1 MMFKGL
7 SVGWLKG
14 VNQHRQVEW
23 GRRGRLSYLTIALL
37 FSVALTLSASQA
49 QISTTRWTNPA
60 GGDWHNPSNW
70 DNGVPDANK
79 QAVIDLPGTYTVRI
93 NSSATAAGLVLG
105 NDDPSDTGT
114 KTLTVSSTL
123 TLNGD
128 GVIKPRSVMVL
139 TGTLTGS
146 GKMQVEGLM
155 EWRQYG
161 KMEGQGET
169 VVVSGGQMKVGSS
182 GWAVYLR
189 RKLTN
194 EGSMV
199 FEAGT
204 LYLGQNG
211 LLQNK
216 GTFEVKDNTYIS
228 LTDNQPGLFVN
239 EGTLRKGEGDG
250 TAYVYAKVEN
260 KGTIEV
266 LAGKISFGSSGH
278 LVMMDGSQ
286 IKTNESGYL
295 EIGGVI
301 EAAEGA
307 TGKLAQGSRMVL
319 IGLLTGSGKMQVE
332 GLMEW
337 RQSGKMEGQGETVVV
352 SGGQMKVGSSGWAVY
367 LRRKLTNE
375 GSMVFEA
382 GTLYLGQ
389 NGLLQ
394 NKGTFEV
401 KDGTYI
407 SLTDNLT
414 RQTIVNKGTFLKA
427 SGSGTANINVNFRNE
442 GKVQIEAG
450 TLRVNGDYYQPES
463 GILEIGISGTQAGQ
477 FGNMVVGG
485 AWLDGAFIATIAEDF
500 TPPVNASWA
509 VFTFSNKS
517 GDFRSYD
524 LPVGFVV
531 DWLANQLSLK
541 VVTDFAIASVQPA
554 NIPNTDTVQ
563 IAVKGIGFL
572 PGTLVALKQGEMI
585 LEASN
590 VVLESSKL
598 LRAEFTMT
606 GKPTGVYDV
615 IVRRPDNRET
625 KMSGAVWVYDVS
637 WSDLT
642 LTQGEISPTQ
652 DLVHGDDFIVR
663 VTLKNLGKD
672 ALQPIEVR
680 FVYGN
685 QEVIK
690 TVNGLRE
697 NGETM
702 VHAQFVAKAGI
713 TSVRIIVDPNNR
725 IAERDERNNE
735 TAVSMPTIGVPELEI
750 IALELA
756 PARPAEG
763 DVVRVTAKV
772 RNNGA
777 PLKSGFTVA
786 FYVDDTLI
794 YNEPSPQP
802 NLGRGEEM
810 EVSQHFRYTRTQQV
824 AKAIVDP
831 NNAIL
836 ETDETNNSLEIPIIP
851 LGAAPDLLV
860 TKITINPQQPQAGSW
875 VTFSAEVKN
884 QGDICSDI
892 PVRFI
897 VDGTPITTVTI
908 PMLKAGATVTVTTVN
923 SGWRAQIGSHTVTV
937 VIDPEG
943 KLAESNK
950 DNNTST
956 IDFQI
961 PSAEISLVTVE
972 DLPLSPNLIVGPYPL
987 TGQIPVRVQVR
998 NNGGVGTGQ
1007 FLVGL
1012 FADDR
1017 YLAGQSVSLAAYE
1030 TKTVDIYVPLSSL
1043 VGKQNLK
1050 VKADVNNNIPET
1062 NENDN
1067 EKSINIPQFRLPDL
1081 EVTDITW
1088 SPQEFTVGQSVTF
1101 NITVK
1106 NSGQG
1111 GYGLIAWGGRQ
1122 TRIPVRVSIGDRV
1135 IGEASIGV
1143 IQPGASETTR
1153 LTWTATP
1160 IDNPT
1165 VTVVADSQN
1174 WLPDP
1179 NRDNN
1184 TMSKTVPLR
1193 LESPDFVVSDI
1204 KVNPRSG
1211 LNVGDTVSVVA
1222 TVSSSGQ
1229 FQGLTDVR
1237 VNAFVN
1243 GSSIGSQTL
1252 SLRSGETKEV
1262 EFLWQAM
1269 PGVAH
1274 TFKVTLDKHPWE
1286 TETGNNTMEATVP
1299 MEVAPVDLVVT
1310 DISDSLPSQLTES
1323 DSVTTRVTVRNQGSG
1338 AIRKPFQVALYVNNR
1353 WVNAVRLN
1361 GLEAGESKTVALT
1374 WTAFTAETITITAVA
1389 DPDNQVPGEV
1399 DETNNGLS
1407 RQFNVRVVPS
1417 QQVRLSLSP
1426 ITQKV
1431 AAGGQVNYQVQL
1443 NNSTNEPRRFRLQVV
1458 GLNGLQATISPDASL
1473 LNAWGWS
1480 QHSLQIQ
1487 VPANAQS
1494 QTFNFKVQALA
1505 EDNSVAAEKEGVLEV
1520 TRNPQIFALLPES
1533 GATTGSTTVVFTWKT
1548 DVPASTEVFLR
1559 AVDEAEFRRFTGPEG
1574 TEHQVT
1580 VSNLQRGKQYRFYVR
1595 SANAQ
1600 GSSQSEERVFTV
1612 TEAVVFTQRE
1622 YRFTFDKDFD
1632 QRANLVIENR
1642 NSQPRQVQVEL
1653 INPYED
1659 VPANFIGAGIDQ
1671 PLTLNPGQQAT
1682 VTIAFHFQM
1691 ATKNRYTFTA
1701 KVTSRAG
1708 EDVSVDTVPIYV
1720 TVDDQVDIEIQDLGT
1735 DPLTLQKTIRIV
1747 NKRNK
1752 PVAGLN
1758 LVLSDELK
1766 GLVALD
1772 QQLENFRLG
1781 PYESVTVRMQPI
1793 FAIPISRYPE
1803 IQSRLKPGRAVR
1815 LDIPEA
1821 RQQLRQQ
1828 RVGSISITNNA
1839 GYVYAKVGNVDFTPP
1854 SGKDLFAVTIKN
1866 AVLELPNKIASCT
1879 NQGNLNAKVTVPPN
1893 KPSDPFLMVRLSPG
1907 KGWSFDQIAPQTAY
1921 FYVNGHLVGKIEN
1934 EVPKGLYTFGV
1945 PAEFIKRGDFPTENT
1960 ITMQWYL
1967 PNGGH
1972 FLQVADVTLVI
1983 FAQEVIQY
1991 VVAENE
1997 DEALRIAQNQPFF
2010 ERHDD
2015 EKLQKILK
2023 ILKKSE
2029 YDAKGRDWT
2038 NPDILVQ
2045 LFGPLAGAI
2054 NNIKANYYSEYGDY
2068 ACGGYQERV
2077 LEWLTTMANR
2087 YPELFD
2093 GIAFAPVEG
2102 FGVGHHAVAIWAP
2115 AAGQGMWDGYIIDP
2129 WYGQEMGYVPAWL
2142 WYFTMGYNA
2151 DRDRLYEDQ
2160 WDWEKG
2166 RPKNP
2171 KFFTTQNAVI
2181 PNLQDDPPPP
2191 HASRPRK
2198 QEILTN
2204 RSRQGNASTNPY
2216 LAPPP
2221 IYHFQIL
2228 VGPEAGM
2235 MVTDEQGRRVGVEQG
2250 NGTINPVNDLGVFA
2264 NLAPIPTPN
2273 GTYYYLGMLGSTLRK
2288 YTVRLVSL
2296 GAQKTNITLGWLDD
2310 KGNPHI
2316 VEYKDVEVASF
2327 GRQGSGQAT
2336 LEVDP
2341 AGGTPI
2347 LRDANGNAVYP
2358 DTSGQTMMANVQVG
2372 VTETQSGILPSG
2384 ISMVALP
2391 LISPNNDIGAL
2402 LEGGKVARWNPDKA
2416 GDNKY
2421 EFYPY
2426 PYASVAQRGAGYWV
2440 KLDRT
2445 TPVTVTVPRQE
2456 ATPFA
2461 IQLRPGWNMVGNP
2474 YTEPIAWDLNAIKVR
2489 RNGQEVSLLQ
2499 AWQQGWVE
2507 GYAWVWMKDL
2517 SNPFTGRYALLF
2529 DPTIL
2534 PDVQGVLEPWTG
2546 CWIYAHQPCELV
2558 FPMPN
2563 APTIAYRMQKVNA
2576 ITRRQWAQEG
2586 GWVVQVRAHSGEG
2599 TSQVTIGVKPGR
2611 AYRISAPPD
2620 PPTGSPISL
2629 TLLRNGQPVAFDIR
2643 EQVTQRQVWDLM
2655 VTWAGSGRG
2664 SGQEAITLT
2673 FDGLGY
2679 VPKDVSL
2686 FLVDEVTGKP
2696 VYLRTQHG
2704 YRFTPQPGETS
2715 RQFKLVAMLGNDRPL
2730 RVVGLKATPVRGQG
2744 VMIEFTLTKAAQV
2757 QAEVLTLTGRRVTVL
2772 ESGTTR
2778 TAGTHRIMWRGVSSE
2793 EVAVSK
2799 GVYLV
2804 RMTATDD
2811 EGRQVQAVTTV
2822 RLK

>member
-1 MMFKGL
+1 MFKGL
-7 SVGWLKG
+7 SVGRLKG

-93 NSSATAAGLVLG
+93 NSPATAAGLVLG

-123 TLNGD
+123 TLNGN

-182 GWAVYLR
+182 GGYYVTLR

-194 EGSMV
+194 EGSV
-199 FEAGT
+199 
-204 LYLGQNG
+204 
-211 LLQNK
+211 
-216 GTFEVKDNTYIS
+216 
-228 LTDNQPGLFVN
+228 
-239 EGTLRKGEGDG
+239 
-250 TAYVYAKVEN
+250 
-260 KGTIEV
+260 V
-266 LAGKISFGSSGH
+266 L
-278 LVMMDGSQ
+278 
-286 IKTNESGYL
+286 
-295 EIGGVI
+295 
-301 EAAEGA
+301 
-307 TGKLAQGSRMVL
+307 
-319 IGLLTGSGKMQVE
+319 
-332 GLMEW
+332 
-337 RQSGKMEGQGETVVV
+337 
-352 SGGQMKVGSSGWAVY
+352 
-367 LRRKLTNE
+367 
-375 GSMVFEA
+375 EA

-401 KDGTYI
+401 KDGTVI

-427 SGSGTANINVNFRNE
+427 SGSGTANINVNLRNE

-572 PGTLVALKQGEMI
+572 PGTLVALKQGEVI

-956 IDFQI
+956 FDFQI

-1012 FADDR
+1012 FADDK

-1030 TKTVDIYVPLSSL
+1030 TKTVEIYVPLSSL

-1111 GYGLIAWGGRQ
+1111 GYGLIAWGGQQ
-1122 TRIPVRVSIGDRV
+1122 TRIPVRVSIGNTV

-1353 WVNAVRLN
+1353 WVNTVRLN

-1642 NSQPRQVQVEL
+1642 NSQPRQVQLEL

-1659 VPANFIGAGIDQ
+1659 IPANFIGAGIDK

-1682 VTIAFHFQM
+1682 VPIAFHFQV

-1772 QQLENFRLG
+1772 RELQNFRLG

-1803 IQSRLKPGRAVR
+1803 IRSRLQPGRAVR
-1815 LDIPEA
+1815 LDVPEA

-1828 RVGSISITNNA
+1828 RVGSISVTSSS
-1839 GYVYAKVGNVDFTPP
+1839 GYVLAKVGNVDFTPP

-2235 MVTDEQGRRVGVEQG
+2235 IVTDEQGRRVGVEQG

-2296 GAQKTNITLGWLDD
+2296 GAQKTNITLVWLDD

-2316 VEYKDVEVASF
+2316 VEYKDIEVASF

-2461 IQLRPGWNMVGNP
+2461 IQLRPSWNMIGNP

-2507 GYAWVWMKDL
+2507 G
-2517 SNPFTGRYALLF
+2517 
-2529 DPTIL
+2529 
-2534 PDVQGVLEPWTG
+2534 
-2546 CWIYAHQPCELV
+2546 
-2558 FPMPN
+2558 
-2563 APTIAYRMQKVNA
+2563 
-2576 ITRRQWAQEG
+2576 
-2586 GWVVQVRAHSGEG
+2586 
-2599 TSQVTIGVKPGR
+2599 
-2611 AYRISAPPD
+2611 
-2620 PPTGSPISL
+2620 
-2629 TLLRNGQPVAFDIR
+2629 
-2643 EQVTQRQVWDLM
+2643 
-2655 VTWAGSGRG
+2655 
-2664 SGQEAITLT
+2664 
-2673 FDGLGY
+2673 
-2679 VPKDVSL
+2679 
-2686 FLVDEVTGKP
+2686 
-2696 VYLRTQHG
+2696 
-2704 YRFTPQPGETS
+2704 
-2715 RQFKLVAMLGNDRPL
+2715 
-2730 RVVGLKATPVRGQG
+2730 
-2744 VMIEFTLTKAAQV
+2744 
-2757 QAEVLTLTGRRVTVL
+2757 
-2772 ESGTTR
+2772 
-2778 TAGTHRIMWRGVSSE
+2778 
-2793 EVAVSK
+2793 
-2799 GVYLV
+2799 
-2804 RMTATDD
+2804 
-2811 EGRQVQAVTTV
+2811 
-2822 RLK
+2822 

>member
-1 MMFKGL
+1 
-7 SVGWLKG
+7 
-14 VNQHRQVEW
+14 
-23 GRRGRLSYLTIALL
+23 
-37 FSVALTLSASQA
+37 
-49 QISTTRWTNPA
+49 
-60 GGDWHNPSNW
+60 
-70 DNGVPDANK
+70 
-79 QAVIDLPGTYTVRI
+79 
-93 NSSATAAGLVLG
+93 LVLG

-182 GWAVYLR
+182 GYYVTLR

-199 FEAGT
+199 LEAGA
-204 LYLGQNG
+204 LVLGQNG

-216 GTFEVKDNTYIS
+216 GTFEVKDGTYIS

-266 LAGKISFGSSGH
+266 LAGKISVGNGSSGH

-286 IKTNESGYL
+286 IKTNENGYL
-295 EIGGVI
+295 EIGYYGVI

-307 TGKLAQGSRMVL
+307 TGKVAQGSRMVL
-319 IGLLTGSGKMQVE
+319 IGTLTGSGKMQVE

-337 RQSGKMEGQGETVVV
+337 RQYGKMEGQGETVVV
-352 SGGQMKVGSSGWAVY
+352 SGGQMKVGSSGYYVT

-375 GSMVFEA
+375 GSMVLEA
-382 GTLYLGQ
+382 GALVLGQ

-427 SGSGTANINVNFRNE
+427 SGSGTANINVNLRNE

-625 KMSGAVWVYDVS
+625 KMNGAVWVYDVS

-908 PMLKAGATVTVTTVN
+908 PMLKAGTTMTVTTVN

-1012 FADDR
+1012 FADDK

-1122 TRIPVRVSIGDRV
+1122 TRIPVIVSIGDRV
-1135 IGEASIGV
+1135 IGEAGIGV

-1184 TMSKTVPLR
+1184 RMSKTIPLR
-1193 LESPDFVVSDI
+1193 LESPDFAVTDI

-1222 TVSSSGQ
+1222 TVSSNGQ

-1252 SLRSGETKEV
+1252 SIRSGETKEV
-1262 EFLWQAM
+1262 EFTWQAM

-1274 TFKVTLDKHPWE
+1274 TFRVTLDKHPWE

-1407 RQFNVRVVPS
+1407 RQFNVRVVPL

-1431 AAGGQVNYQVQL
+1431 AAGGQLNYQVQL
-1443 NNSTNEPRRFRLQVV
+1443 NNSTNEPRRLRLQVV

-1487 VPANAQS
+1487 VPANSQA

-1559 AVDEAEFRRFTGPEG
+1559 AVDEAEFRRFTGLEG

-1642 NSQPRQVQVEL
+1642 NSQPRQVQLEL

-1659 VPANFIGAGIDQ
+1659 VPANFIGAGIDK

-1682 VTIAFHFQM
+1682 VTIAFHFQV

-1708 EDVSVDTVPIYV
+1708 EDVSVDTVPVYV
-1720 TVDDQVDIEIQDLGT
+1720 TVDDKVDIEIQDLGT
-1735 DPLTLQKTIRIV
+1735 DPLTLQKTIRIL

-1752 PVAGLN
+1752 PIAGLN

-1828 RVGSISITNNA
+1828 RVGSISVTSSS
-1839 GYVYAKVGNVDFTPP
+1839 GYVLAKLGNVDFTPP
-1854 SGKDLFAVTIKN
+1854 SGKQLFAVNIAN
-1866 AVLELPNKIASCT
+1866 AKLEFNNPVASCS
-1879 NQGNLNAKVTVPPN
+1879 NQGWINTTFNAPPH
-1893 KPSDPFLMVRLSPG
+1893 KPSDPFLMVKLSPA

-1934 EVPKGLYTFGV
+1934 EVPNGLYTFGV

-2023 ILKKSE
+2023 ILKKTE
-2029 YDAKGRDWT
+2029 YDAKGLDWT

-2054 NNIKANYYSEYGDY
+2054 NNIKANYHSEYGDY

-2077 LEWLTTMANR
+2077 LEWLTTMAEN
-2087 YPELFD
+2087 YPQLFD

-2102 FGVGHHAVAIWAP
+2102 FGVGHHAVAIWSP
-2115 AAGQGMWDGYIIDP
+2115 AAGQGMWDGYVIDP

-2151 DRDRLYEDQ
+2151 DRDRLFEDQ

-2171 KFFTTQNAVI
+2171 KFFTIQNPVI
-2181 PNLQDDPPPP
+2181 PNLHDDPPPP

-2198 QEILTN
+2198 QEILIK
-2204 RSRQGNASTNPY
+2204 RSPQGNSSNPY

-2221 IYHFQIL
+2221 IHHFQIL

-2235 MVTDEQGRRVGVEQG
+2235 MVTDEHGRRVGVERQ
-2250 NGTINPVNDLGVFA
+2250 NGTIAPVNDFGVFA
-2264 NLAPIPTPN
+2264 NLAPVPTPN
-2273 GTYYYLGMLGSTLRK
+2273 GTYYYLGMLGSTPRK
-2288 YTVRLVSL
+2288 YNIRLISL
-2296 GAQKTNITLGWLDD
+2296 GAQKTNVTLAWRDD
-2310 KGNPHI
+2310 KGNPHLI
-2316 VEYKDVEVASF
+2316 EYKDVEVTSF
-2327 GRQGSGQAT
+2327 GRQGGGQAT

-2391 LISPNNDIGAL
+2391 LVSPNTDIGAL

-2461 IQLRPGWNMVGNP
+2461 IQLRSGWNMVGNP

-2507 GYAWVWMKDL
+2507 GYAWVWTKDL

-2529 DPTIL
+2529 DPTSL

-2576 ITRRQWAQEG
+2576 LTRRQWAQEG
-2586 GWVVQVRAHSGEG
+2586 GWVVQVRAHSVEG

-2643 EQVTQRQVWDLM
+2643 EQVTQQQVWDLV
-2655 VTWAGSGRG
+2655 VTWATSGRG
-2664 SGQEAITLT
+2664 SVQEAITLT

-2730 RVVGLKATPVRGQG
+2730 RVVGLKAIPVRGQG
-2744 VMIEFTLTKAAQV
+2744 VVIEFTLTKTAQV

-2778 TAGTHRIMWRGVSSE
+2778 MAGTHRIMWRGVSSE
-2793 EVAVSK
+2793 DVTVSK
-2799 GVYLV
+2799 GVYLI

-2811 EGRQVQAVTTV
+2811 EGRQVQATTIA
-2822 RLK
+2822 RLR

>member
-1 MMFKGL
+1 
-7 SVGWLKG
+7 
-14 VNQHRQVEW
+14 
-23 GRRGRLSYLTIALL
+23 
-37 FSVALTLSASQA
+37 
-49 QISTTRWTNPA
+49 
-60 GGDWHNPSNW
+60 
-70 DNGVPDANK
+70 
-79 QAVIDLPGTYTVRI
+79 
-93 NSSATAAGLVLG
+93 
-105 NDDPSDTGT
+105 
-114 KTLTVSSTL
+114 
-123 TLNGD
+123 
-128 GVIKPRSVMVL
+128 
-139 TGTLTGS
+139 
-146 GKMQVEGLM
+146 
-155 EWRQYG
+155 
-161 KMEGQGET
+161 
-169 VVVSGGQMKVGSS
+169 
-182 GWAVYLR
+182 
-189 RKLTN
+189 
-194 EGSMV
+194 
-199 FEAGT
+199 
-204 LYLGQNG
+204 
-211 LLQNK
+211 
-216 GTFEVKDNTYIS
+216 
-228 LTDNQPGLFVN
+228 
-239 EGTLRKGEGDG
+239 
-250 TAYVYAKVEN
+250 
-260 KGTIEV
+260 
-266 LAGKISFGSSGH
+266 
-278 LVMMDGSQ
+278 
-286 IKTNESGYL
+286 
-295 EIGGVI
+295 
-301 EAAEGA
+301 
-307 TGKLAQGSRMVL
+307 
-319 IGLLTGSGKMQVE
+319 
-332 GLMEW
+332 
-337 RQSGKMEGQGETVVV
+337 
-352 SGGQMKVGSSGWAVY
+352 
-367 LRRKLTNE
+367 
-375 GSMVFEA
+375 
-382 GTLYLGQ
+382 
-389 NGLLQ
+389 
-394 NKGTFEV
+394 
-401 KDGTYI
+401 
-407 SLTDNLT
+407 
-414 RQTIVNKGTFLKA
+414 
-427 SGSGTANINVNFRNE
+427 
-442 GKVQIEAG
+442 
-450 TLRVNGDYYQPES
+450 
-463 GILEIGISGTQAGQ
+463 
-477 FGNMVVGG
+477 
-485 AWLDGAFIATIAEDF
+485 
-500 TPPVNASWA
+500 
-509 VFTFSNKS
+509 
-517 GDFRSYD
+517 
-524 LPVGFVV
+524 
-531 DWLANQLSLK
+531 
-541 VVTDFAIASVQPA
+541 
-554 NIPNTDTVQ
+554 
-563 IAVKGIGFL
+563 
-572 PGTLVALKQGEMI
+572 
-585 LEASN
+585 
-590 VVLESSKL
+590 
-598 LRAEFTMT
+598 
-606 GKPTGVYDV
+606 
-615 IVRRPDNRET
+615 
-625 KMSGAVWVYDVS
+625 
-637 WSDLT
+637 
-642 LTQGEISPTQ
+642 
-652 DLVHGDDFIVR
+652 
-663 VTLKNLGKD
+663 
-672 ALQPIEVR
+672 
-680 FVYGN
+680 
-685 QEVIK
+685 
-690 TVNGLRE
+690 
-697 NGETM
+697 
-702 VHAQFVAKAGI
+702 
-713 TSVRIIVDPNNR
+713 
-725 IAERDERNNE
+725 
-735 TAVSMPTIGVPELEI
+735 
-750 IALELA
+750 
-756 PARPAEG
+756 
-763 DVVRVTAKV
+763 
-772 RNNGA
+772 
-777 PLKSGFTVA
+777 
-786 FYVDDTLI
+786 
-794 YNEPSPQP
+794 
-802 NLGRGEEM
+802 
-810 EVSQHFRYTRTQQV
+810 
-824 AKAIVDP
+824 
-831 NNAIL
+831 
-836 ETDETNNSLEIPIIP
+836 
-851 LGAAPDLLV
+851 
-860 TKITINPQQPQAGSW
+860 
-875 VTFSAEVKN
+875 
-884 QGDICSDI
+884 
-892 PVRFI
+892 
-897 VDGTPITTVTI
+897 
-908 PMLKAGATVTVTTVN
+908 
-923 SGWRAQIGSHTVTV
+923 
-937 VIDPEG
+937 
-943 KLAESNK
+943 
-950 DNNTST
+950 
-956 IDFQI
+956 
-961 PSAEISLVTVE
+961 
-972 DLPLSPNLIVGPYPL
+972 
-987 TGQIPVRVQVR
+987 
-998 NNGGVGTGQ
+998 
-1007 FLVGL
+1007 
-1012 FADDR
+1012 
-1017 YLAGQSVSLAAYE
+1017 
-1030 TKTVDIYVPLSSL
+1030 
-1043 VGKQNLK
+1043 
-1050 VKADVNNNIPET
+1050 
-1062 NENDN
+1062 
-1067 EKSINIPQFRLPDL
+1067 
-1081 EVTDITW
+1081 
-1088 SPQEFTVGQSVTF
+1088 
-1101 NITVK
+1101 
-1106 NSGQG
+1106 
-1111 GYGLIAWGGRQ
+1111 
-1122 TRIPVRVSIGDRV
+1122 
-1135 IGEASIGV
+1135 
-1143 IQPGASETTR
+1143 
-1153 LTWTATP
+1153 
-1160 IDNPT
+1160 
-1165 VTVVADSQN
+1165 
-1174 WLPDP
+1174 
-1179 NRDNN
+1179 
-1184 TMSKTVPLR
+1184 
-1193 LESPDFVVSDI
+1193 
-1204 KVNPRSG
+1204 
-1211 LNVGDTVSVVA
+1211 
-1222 TVSSSGQ
+1222 
-1229 FQGLTDVR
+1229 

-1243 GSSIGSQTL
+1243 GSSIGSQTV

-1286 TETGNNTMEATVP
+1286 TEAGNNTMEATVP

-1431 AAGGQVNYQVQL
+1431 AAGGQANYQVQL

-1487 VPANAQS
+1487 APANAQS

-1520 TRNPQIFALLPES
+1520 THNPQILALLPES

-1642 NSQPRQVQVEL
+1642 NSQPRQVQLEL

-1659 VPANFIGAGIDQ
+1659 VPANFIGVGIDK

-1682 VTIAFHFQM
+1682 VTIAFHFQV

-1708 EDVSVDTVPIYV
+1708 EDVSVDTVPVYV
-1720 TVDDQVDIEIQDLGT
+1720 TVDDRVDIEIQDLGT
-1735 DPLTLQKTIRIV
+1735 DPLTLQKTIRIL

-1772 QQLENFRLG
+1772 RELQNFRLG

-1803 IQSRLKPGRAVR
+1803 IRSRLQPGRAVR
-1815 LDIPEA
+1815 LDVPEA

-1828 RVGSISITNNA
+1828 RVGSISVTNSA
-1839 GYVYAKVGNVDFTPP
+1839 GYVLAKVGNVDFTPP

-2235 MVTDEQGRRVGVEQG
+2235 IVTDEQGRRVGVEQG

-2296 GAQKTNITLGWLDD
+2296 GAQKTNITLVWLDD

-2316 VEYKDVEVASF
+2316 VEYKDIEVASF

-2461 IQLRPGWNMVGNP
+2461 IQLRPSWNMIGNP

-2534 PDVQGVLEPWTG
+2534 PDVQGVLETWTG

-2576 ITRRQWAQEG
+2576 LTRRQWAQEG

-2757 QAEVLTLTGRRVTVL
+2757 QAEVLTLTGRRVAVL

-2793 EVAVSK
+2793 DVAVSK

>member
-1 MMFKGL
+1 
-7 SVGWLKG
+7 
-14 VNQHRQVEW
+14 
-23 GRRGRLSYLTIALL
+23 
-37 FSVALTLSASQA
+37 
-49 QISTTRWTNPA
+49 
-60 GGDWHNPSNW
+60 
-70 DNGVPDANK
+70 
-79 QAVIDLPGTYTVRI
+79 
-93 NSSATAAGLVLG
+93 
-105 NDDPSDTGT
+105 
-114 KTLTVSSTL
+114 
-123 TLNGD
+123 
-128 GVIKPRSVMVL
+128 
-139 TGTLTGS
+139 
-146 GKMQVEGLM
+146 
-155 EWRQYG
+155 
-161 KMEGQGET
+161 
-169 VVVSGGQMKVGSS
+169 
-182 GWAVYLR
+182 
-189 RKLTN
+189 LTN
-194 EGSMV
+194 EGSV
-199 FEAGT
+199 VLEAGG

-216 GTFEVKDNTYIS
+216 GN
-228 LTDNQPGLFVN
+228 
-239 EGTLRKGEGDG
+239 
-250 TAYVYAKVEN
+250 
-260 KGTIEV
+260 
-266 LAGKISFGSSGH
+266 
-278 LVMMDGSQ
+278 
-286 IKTNESGYL
+286 
-295 EIGGVI
+295 
-301 EAAEGA
+301 
-307 TGKLAQGSRMVL
+307 
-319 IGLLTGSGKMQVE
+319 
-332 GLMEW
+332 
-337 RQSGKMEGQGETVVV
+337 
-352 SGGQMKVGSSGWAVY
+352 
-367 LRRKLTNE
+367 
-375 GSMVFEA
+375 
-382 GTLYLGQ
+382 
-389 NGLLQ
+389 
-394 NKGTFEV
+394 FEV

-427 SGSGTANINVNFRNE
+427 SGSGTANINVNLRNE

-477 FGNMVVGG
+477 FGKMVVGG

-810 EVSQHFRYTRTQQV
+810 EVSQYFRYTRTQQV

-1012 FADDR
+1012 FADDK

-1030 TKTVDIYVPLSSL
+1030 TKTVEIYVPLSSL

-1111 GYGLIAWGGRQ
+1111 GYGLIAWGGQQ
-1122 TRIPVRVSIGDRV
+1122 TRIPVRVSIGNTV
-1135 IGEASIGV
+1135 IGEAGIGV

-1252 SLRSGETKEV
+1252 SLGSGETKEV

-1642 NSQPRQVQVEL
+1642 NSQPRQVQLEL

-1659 VPANFIGAGIDQ
+1659 IPANFIGAGIDK

-1682 VTIAFHFQM
+1682 VTIAFHFQV

-1735 DPLTLQKTIRIV
+1735 DPLTLQKTIRIL

-1772 QQLENFRLG
+1772 RELQNFRLG

-1803 IQSRLKPGRAVR
+1803 IRSRLQPGRAVR
-1815 LDIPEA
+1815 LDVPEA

-1828 RVGSISITNNA
+1828 RSGSISVTNSA
-1839 GYVYAKVGNVDFTPP
+1839 GYVLAKVGNVDFTPP
-1854 SGKDLFAVTIKN
+1854 PGKNLYATVLKNVVIENKN
-1866 AVLELPNKIASCT
+1866 ALSSCT
-1879 NQGNLNAKVTVPPN
+1879 NQGVINANFKVPPH
-1893 KPSDPFLMVRLSPG
+1893 KPSDPFLMVEMSPG

-1934 EVPKGLYTFGV
+1934 TVPKGLYTFDV
-1945 PAEFIKRGDFPTENT
+1945 PAEFIKRGDFPTDNT
-1960 ITMQWYL
+1960 ITMRWEL

-1972 FLQVADVTLVI
+1972 FLQVANVNLVI
-1983 FAQEVIQY
+1983 FAEEVTQY
-1991 VVAENE
+1991 VVAESE
-1997 DEALRIAQNQPFF
+1997 EEALRIAQNQPFF
-2010 ERHDD
+2010 ERHNDQMIAKALLRLKAFGYEYNKQWQQALLTFVLTDPIAAFLSVFLAPLFGHKLTDGLFTDFAYTLESIVTLTAIPQVFTLLIGGKRIPLTLENWDCVGSARQVYNYVAQMATAKEFKNLRCAIVATMDTSFIRKLMGGTAHNYVLIWDVNDPVNTAYIVDFWKNQFYEAHRLLDVLQDIKTNGKKSKYANAYNRFMPVTGDHNENLLGSGSVLFGGQEAASKAD
-2015 EKLQKILK
+2015 EEAIDVIIDAVNQVWGLSGPQRYRLGENLPGTGRGKFGVLRTETRKVKLELISPPVFSVIVKGEAYVM
-2023 ILKKSE
+2023 LKKPS
-2029 YDAKGRDWT
+2029 
-2038 NPDILVQ
+2038 NPEEI
-2045 LFGPLAGAI
+2045 AGVLPT
-2054 NNIKANYYSEYGDY
+2054 GDVVTDLP
-2068 ACGGYQERV
+2068 GSRV
-2077 LEWLTTMANR
+2077 YL
-2087 YPELFD
+2087 
-2093 GIAFAPVEG
+2093 GSSS
-2102 FGVGHHAVAIWAP
+2102 VAIL
-2115 AAGQGMWDGYIIDP
+2115 
-2129 WYGQEMGYVPAWL
+2129 E
-2142 WYFTMGYNA
+2142 
-2151 DRDRLYEDQ
+2151 DRLD
-2160 WDWEKG
+2160 
-2166 RPKNP
+2166 
-2171 KFFTTQNAVI
+2171 
-2181 PNLQDDPPPP
+2181 PNDPY
-2191 HASRPRK
+2191 HL
-2198 QEILTN
+2198 EILP
-2204 RSRQGNASTNPY
+2204 RSG
-2216 LAPPP
+2216 
-2221 IYHFQIL
+2221 
-2228 VGPEAGM
+2228 
-2235 MVTDEQGRRVGVEQG
+2235 
-2250 NGTINPVNDLGVFA
+2250 
-2264 NLAPIPTPN
+2264 
-2273 GTYYYLGMLGSTLRK
+2273 GST
-2288 YTVRLVSL
+2288 TVSVLL
-2296 GAQKTNITLGWLDD
+2296 FYPDLNEK
-2310 KGNPHI
+2310 KM
-2316 VEYKDVEVASF
+2316 KVEVFNDVPVSVS
-2327 GRQGSGQAT
+2327 RQGSGVQLNFDPSKPTQT
-2336 LEVDP
+2336 L
-2341 AGGTPI
+2341 T
-2347 LRDANGNAVYP
+2347 LANGEIVYP
-2358 DTSGQTMMANVQVG
+2358 ITGLDTGTSGHSVVSEIFNYVIREGLHFAAFPSLQPENVA
-2372 VTETQSGILPSG
+2372 EFLKDFR
-2384 ISMVALP
+2384 A
-2391 LISPNNDIGAL
+2391 
-2402 LEGGKVARWNPDKA
+2402 ARWNPDKV

-2421 EFYPY
+2421 EFYPM
-2426 PYASVAQRGAGYWV
+2426 PFVSTVQRGAGYWV
-2440 KLDRT
+2440 KIERA
-2445 TPVTVTVPRQE
+2445 TPISVTVPRQE
-2456 ATPFA
+2456 AFPFA
-2461 IQLRPGWNMVGNP
+2461 IQLRSGWNMVGNP

-2611 AYRISAPPD
+2611 AYRISTPPD

-2643 EQVTQRQVWDLM
+2643 EQVTQRQVWDLV

-2704 YRFTPQPGETS
+2704 YQFTPQPGETS
-2715 RQFKLVAMLGNDRPL
+2715 RQFKLVTMLGNDRPL

>member
-1 MMFKGL
+1 
-7 SVGWLKG
+7 
-14 VNQHRQVEW
+14 
-23 GRRGRLSYLTIALL
+23 
-37 FSVALTLSASQA
+37 
-49 QISTTRWTNPA
+49 
-60 GGDWHNPSNW
+60 
-70 DNGVPDANK
+70 
-79 QAVIDLPGTYTVRI
+79 
-93 NSSATAAGLVLG
+93 
-105 NDDPSDTGT
+105 
-114 KTLTVSSTL
+114 
-123 TLNGD
+123 
-128 GVIKPRSVMVL
+128 
-139 TGTLTGS
+139 
-146 GKMQVEGLM
+146 
-155 EWRQYG
+155 
-161 KMEGQGET
+161 
-169 VVVSGGQMKVGSS
+169 
-182 GWAVYLR
+182 
-189 RKLTN
+189 LTN
-194 EGSMV
+194 EGSV
-199 FEAGT
+199 VLEAGG

-216 GTFEVKDNTYIS
+216 GN
-228 LTDNQPGLFVN
+228 
-239 EGTLRKGEGDG
+239 
-250 TAYVYAKVEN
+250 
-260 KGTIEV
+260 
-266 LAGKISFGSSGH
+266 
-278 LVMMDGSQ
+278 
-286 IKTNESGYL
+286 
-295 EIGGVI
+295 
-301 EAAEGA
+301 
-307 TGKLAQGSRMVL
+307 
-319 IGLLTGSGKMQVE
+319 
-332 GLMEW
+332 
-337 RQSGKMEGQGETVVV
+337 
-352 SGGQMKVGSSGWAVY
+352 
-367 LRRKLTNE
+367 
-375 GSMVFEA
+375 
-382 GTLYLGQ
+382 
-389 NGLLQ
+389 
-394 NKGTFEV
+394 FEV

-427 SGSGTANINVNFRNE
+427 SGSGTANINVNLRNE

-477 FGNMVVGG
+477 FGKMVVGG

-943 KLAESNK
+943 KIAESNK

-956 IDFQI
+956 FDFQI

-1012 FADDR
+1012 FADDK

-1030 TKTVDIYVPLSSL
+1030 TKTVEIYVPLSSL

-1111 GYGLIAWGGRQ
+1111 GYGLIAWGGQQ

-1184 TMSKTVPLR
+1184 TMSKTIPLR

-1407 RQFNVRVVPS
+1407 RQFNVRVVPL

-1642 NSQPRQVQVEL
+1642 NSQPRQVQLEL

-1659 VPANFIGAGIDQ
+1659 VPANFIGAGIDK

-1682 VTIAFHFQM
+1682 VPIAFHFQV

-1735 DPLTLQKTIRIV
+1735 DPLTLQKTIRIL

-1772 QQLENFRLG
+1772 RELQNFRLG

-1803 IQSRLKPGRAVR
+1803 IRSRLQPGRAVR
-1815 LDIPEA
+1815 LDVPEA

-1828 RVGSISITNNA
+1828 RVGSISVTSSS
-1839 GYVYAKVGNVDFTPP
+1839 GYVLAKVGNVDFTPP
-1854 SGKDLFAVTIKN
+1854 PGKNLYATVLKNVVIENKN
-1866 AVLELPNKIASCT
+1866 ALSSCT
-1879 NQGNLNAKVTVPPN
+1879 NQGVINANFKVPPH
-1893 KPSDPFLMVRLSPG
+1893 KPSDPFLMVEMSPG

-1934 EVPKGLYTFGV
+1934 TVPKGLYTFDV
-1945 PAEFIKRGDFPTENT
+1945 PAEFIKRGDFPTDNT
-1960 ITMQWYL
+1960 ITMRWEL

-1972 FLQVADVTLVI
+1972 FLQVANVNLVI
-1983 FAQEVIQY
+1983 FAEEVTQY
-1991 VVAENE
+1991 VVAESE
-1997 DEALRIAQNQPFF
+1997 EEALRIAQNQPFF
-2010 ERHDD
+2010 KRHDD
-2015 EKLQKILK
+2015 NNFEYCKRILNEFGKKRREIWLNAIYAVEIRGGHTAILELGGKIWGDGFKNNFLKGITLGFLKPFDEYDCQGWTNATLDFLQQNDFYKTLQKKGIYITSASALTGFRASAFGVTRHNFNLVYDENTDRLYIL
-2023 ILKKSE
+2023 
-2029 YDAKGRDWT
+2029 D
-2038 NPDILVQ
+2038 
-2045 LFGPLAGAI
+2045 GAY
-2054 NNIKANYYSEYGDY
+2054 KEDY
-2068 ACGGYQERV
+2068 
-2077 LEWLTTMANR
+2077 EWF
-2087 YPELFD
+2087 LFD
-2093 GIAFAPVEG
+2093 DVLKNKALLDRYNGFRLSFADIEFYLISRDPNITMGELEK
-2102 FGVGHHAVAIWAP
+2102 FAKS
-2115 AAGQGMWDGYIIDP
+2115 DP
-2129 WYGQEMGYVPAWL
+2129 WYKYQLDSMKKIEGYLRRRVSTKTVMVGAL
-2142 WYFTMGYNA
+2142 WGIGDTATAQLFT
-2151 DRDRLYEDQ
+2151 EVT
-2160 WDWEKG
+2160 E
-2166 RPKNP
+2166 
-2171 KFFTTQNAVI
+2171 
-2181 PNLQDDPPPP
+2181 
-2191 HASRPRK
+2191 
-2198 QEILTN
+2198 
-2204 RSRQGNASTNPY
+2204 NPY
-2216 LAPPP
+2216 SPEYVYDVYDLKPHRL
-2221 IYHFQIL
+2221 IQTKRQINEVQDITDL
-2228 VGPEAGM
+2228 PQGTQLFPVEVRGF
-2235 MVTDEQGRRVGVEQG
+2235 MVLTHGD
-2250 NGTINPVNDLGVFA
+2250 A
-2264 NLAPIPTPN
+2264 IPFV
-2273 GTYYYLGMLGSTLRK
+2273 K
-2288 YTVRLVSL
+2288 D
-2296 GAQKTNITLGWLDD
+2296 QKTG
-2310 KGNPHI
+2310 
-2316 VEYKDVEVASF
+2316 
-2327 GRQGSGQAT
+2327 
-2336 LEVDP
+2336 
-2341 AGGTPI
+2341 
-2347 LRDANGNAVYP
+2347 
-2358 DTSGQTMMANVQVG
+2358 
-2372 VTETQSGILPSG
+2372 
-2384 ISMVALP
+2384 
-2391 LISPNNDIGAL
+2391 
-2402 LEGGKVARWNPDKA
+2402 LEGGWDAEGELLEEGVGRCWKFESDGTVSYYIGLGKGGQFSLNFHTKERTKVSIFAWDSTLTPPKVAYYEDVIVGGDSSRQTQTEGVVTLVEGSGPTPAVTSEGQIIYPETFSRKALESMEFISTEGLSYMLSSGLQLTSFPDASGRTLSQVLDSMTIRAARWNPDKV

-2421 EFYPY
+2421 EFYPM
-2426 PYASVAQRGAGYWV
+2426 PFVSTVQRGAGYWV
-2440 KLDRT
+2440 KIERA
-2445 TPVTVTVPRQE
+2445 TPISVTVPRQE
-2456 ATPFA
+2456 AFPFA
-2461 IQLRPGWNMVGNP
+2461 IQLRSGWNMIGNP

-2499 AWQQGWVE
+2499 AWQKGWVE

-2643 EQVTQRQVWDLM
+2643 EQVTQRQVWDLV

-2715 RQFKLVAMLGNDRPL
+2715 RQFKLVAMLGNDRLL

>member
-1 MMFKGL
+1 MFKGL
-7 SVGWLKG
+7 SVGRLKG

-37 FSVALTLSASQA
+37 FSITVILSVSQS
-49 QISTTRWTNPA
+49 QTSTTRWINSA
-60 GGDWHNPSNW
+60 GGDWHNSSNW

-93 NSSATAAGLVLG
+93 NSPATAAGLVLG

-123 TLNGD
+123 TLNGN

-146 GKMQVEGLM
+146 GRMQVEGLM
-155 EWRQYG
+155 EWRPYG
-161 KMEGQGET
+161 RMEGQGET

-182 GWAVYLR
+182 GYYVTLR
-189 RKLTN
+189 RKLVN
-194 EGSMV
+194 EGNIV
-199 FEAGT
+199 FEAG
-204 LYLGQNG
+204 G
-211 LLQNK
+211 
-216 GTFEVKDNTYIS
+216 
-228 LTDNQPGLFVN
+228 
-239 EGTLRKGEGDG
+239 
-250 TAYVYAKVEN
+250 
-260 KGTIEV
+260 
-266 LAGKISFGSSGH
+266 
-278 LVMMDGSQ
+278 
-286 IKTNESGYL
+286 
-295 EIGGVI
+295 
-301 EAAEGA
+301 
-307 TGKLAQGSRMVL
+307 
-319 IGLLTGSGKMQVE
+319 
-332 GLMEW
+332 
-337 RQSGKMEGQGETVVV
+337 
-352 SGGQMKVGSSGWAVY
+352 
-367 LRRKLTNE
+367 
-375 GSMVFEA
+375 
-382 GTLYLGQ
+382 LYLGQ

-414 RQTIVNKGTFLKA
+414 RQTIVNIGTFLKV
-427 SGSGTANINVNFRNE
+427 SGSGTASLGTASLNVNLRNE
-442 GKVQIEAG
+442 GKVQINAG

-463 GILEIGISGTQAGQ
+463 GILEIGISGTEAGQ
-477 FGNMVVGG
+477 FGKILVGG

-500 TPPVNASWA
+500 TPPINASWA
-509 VFTFSNKS
+509 VFDFSNKS

-554 NIPNTDTVQ
+554 NIPNTGTVQ

-572 PGTLVALKQGEMI
+572 PGTLVALKQGEVI

-606 GKPTGVYDV
+606 GKPTGGYDL
-615 IVRRPDNRET
+615 IARRPDNRET
-625 KMSGAVWVYDVS
+625 QMSGAVWVYDVS

-642 LTQGEISPTQ
+642 LTQGEIIPTQ
-652 DLVHGDDFIVR
+652 ELVHGDDFIVK

-685 QEVIK
+685 QEAIK

-702 VHAQFVAKAGI
+702 VHAQFVAEAGI
-713 TSVRIIVDPNNR
+713 SSVRVIVDPNNR
-725 IAERDERNNE
+725 VAERDERNNE
-735 TAVSMPTIGVPELEI
+735 IAVSMPTIGVPDLEI
-750 IALELA
+750 IALELT

-763 DVVRVTAKV
+763 DVVRITAKV

-777 PLKSGFTVA
+777 PLKGGFTVA

-802 NLGRGEEM
+802 NLGRGEVM
-810 EVSQHFRYTRTQQV
+810 EVNQHFRYTRTQQI
-824 AKAIVDP
+824 AKAIVDL
-831 NNAIL
+831 NDAIL

-908 PMLKAGATVTVTTVN
+908 PMLKAGATVTVTTMN
-923 SGWRAQIGSHTVTV
+923 SGWRAQIGSHSVTV

-943 KLAESNK
+943 KLAESNR

-956 IDFQI
+956 LNLQI
-961 PSAEISLVTVE
+961 PSAEISLVSVE

-1007 FLVGL
+1007 FLVGF
-1012 FADDR
+1012 FADDN
-1017 YLAGQSVSLAAYE
+1017 YLAGQSVNLAAYE
-1030 TKTVDIYVPLSSL
+1030 TKTVEIYVPLSSL

-1101 NITVK
+1101 NITVR
-1106 NSGQG
+1106 NNGQG

-1122 TRIPVRVSIGDRV
+1122 TRIPVRVSIGDTV
-1135 IGEASIGV
+1135 IGEAGIGV

-1165 VTVVADSQN
+1165 VTVIADSQN

-1184 TMSKTVPLR
+1184 QMSKPIPLR
-1193 LESPDFVVSDI
+1193 LESPDFAVTDI

-1243 GSSIGSQTL
+1243 GSSIGSQTV
-1252 SLRSGETKEV
+1252 SIRSGETKEV
-1262 EFLWQAM
+1262 EFLWKAM
-1269 PGVAH
+1269 PGAAH
-1274 TFKVTLDKHPWE
+1274 TFRVTMDKHPWE
-1286 TETGNNTMEATVP
+1286 TETGNNTMEANVP
-1299 MEVAPVDLVVT
+1299 MEVAPVDLVIT

-1353 WVNAVRLN
+1353 WVNAVRLS

-1374 WTAFTAETITITAVA
+1374 WTAFTAETLTITAVA

-1431 AAGGQVNYQVQL
+1431 AAGGQANYQVQL

-1458 GLNGLQATISPDASL
+1458 GLNGLQAMLSPDTTL

-1487 VPANAQS
+1487 VPANS
-1494 QTFNFKVQALA
+1494 QANTVNFKVQALA
-1505 EDNSVAAEKEGVLEV
+1505 EDNSVAVEKEGVLEV
-1520 TRNPQIFALLPES
+1520 TRDPQIFALLPES

-1548 DVPASTEVFLR
+1548 DVPASTEVFLK
-1559 AVDEAEFRRFTGPEG
+1559 AVDEIEFRRFTGPEG

-1653 INPYED
+1653 INPHED

-1671 PLTLNPGQQAT
+1671 PLTLNPGQQAN
-1682 VTIAFHFQM
+1682 VTIAFHFQV

-1708 EDVSVDTVPIYV
+1708 DDVSVDTVPVYV
-1720 TVDDQVDIEIQDLGT
+1720 TVDDRVDIEIQDLGT

-1766 GLVALD
+1766 GLVALEHEL
-1772 QQLENFRLG
+1772 QNFRLG

-1821 RQQLRQQ
+1821 RQQMRQQ
-1828 RVGSISITNNA
+1828 RTGSISVTNSA

-1854 SGKDLFAVTIKN
+1854 SGKNLFAVTIKN

-1893 KPSDPFLMVRLSPG
+1893 KPSDPFLMVKLSPG

-1983 FAQEVIQY
+1983 FAEEVIQY

-2015 EKLQKILK
+2015 EKLKKILK
-2023 ILKKSE
+2023 LIMESE
-2029 YDAKGRDWT
+2029 VDARGLDWT
-2038 NPDILVQ
+2038 SPDIPVQ
-2045 LFGPLAGAI
+2045 LLGPLAGI
-2054 NNIKANYYSEYGDY
+2054 ITNLKAHYYHEYGDY
-2068 ACGGYQERV
+2068 ACGGYQFRV
-2077 LEWLTTMANR
+2077 LEWLTTMADAH
-2087 YPELFD
+2087 PQLFE
-2093 GIAFAPVEG
+2093 GIAYAPVHAWAG
-2102 FGVGHHAVAIWAP
+2102 GHQAVAIWAP
-2115 AAGQGMWDGYIIDP
+2115 AAGQGMWDGYVIDP
-2129 WYGQEMGYVPAWL
+2129 WFGQEMGYLPGWVWGL
-2142 WYFTMGYNA
+2142 LGGIGESGVWKEQ
-2151 DRDRLYEDQ
+2151 DL
-2160 WDWEKG
+2160 WDWENG
-2166 RPKNP
+2166 RPKDKTLFTVKEPTIP
-2171 KFFTTQNAVI
+2171 KI
-2181 PNLQDDPPPP
+2181 QDDPPPP
-2191 HASRPRK
+2191 YASRPRK
-2198 QEILTN
+2198 QEILTK

-2221 IYHFQIL
+2221 LYHFQIL
-2228 VGPEAGM
+2228 VGPEVGM
-2235 MVTDEQGRRVGVEQG
+2235 MVTDEQGRRVGVEQE
-2250 NGTINPVNDLGVFA
+2250 NGTIAPVNDFGVFA
-2264 NLAPIPTPN
+2264 NIVPVATPN
-2273 GTYYYLGMLGSTLRK
+2273 GTYYYLGMLGSTPRK

-2296 GAQKTNITLGWLDD
+2296 GAQKTNVTLAWLDD
-2310 KGNPHI
+2310 KGEPHL

-2341 AGGTPI
+2341 TGGIPVV
-2347 LRDANGNAVYP
+2347 RDANGNAVYP
-2358 DTSGQTMMANVQVG
+2358 DTSGQILGTNVQVDL
-2372 VTETQSGILPSG
+2372 TETHSGILPAG
-2384 ISMVALP
+2384 ISLAALP
-2391 LISPNNDIGAL
+2391 LISPNTDMGAL

-2426 PYASVAQRGAGYWV
+2426 PYASTAQRGAGYWV

-2456 ATPFA
+2456 AFPFA

-2474 YTEPIAWDLNAIKVR
+2474 YIEPIAWDLNAIKVR

-2507 GYAWVWMKDL
+2507 D
-2517 SNPFTGRYALLF
+2517 
-2529 DPTIL
+2529 
-2534 PDVQGVLEPWTG
+2534 
-2546 CWIYAHQPCELV
+2546 
-2558 FPMPN
+2558 
-2563 APTIAYRMQKVNA
+2563 
-2576 ITRRQWAQEG
+2576 
-2586 GWVVQVRAHSGEG
+2586 
-2599 TSQVTIGVKPGR
+2599 
-2611 AYRISAPPD
+2611 
-2620 PPTGSPISL
+2620 
-2629 TLLRNGQPVAFDIR
+2629 TLGF
-2643 EQVTQRQVWDLM
+2643 
-2655 VTWAGSGRG
+2655 G
-2664 SGQEAITLT
+2664 
-2673 FDGLGY
+2673 
-2679 VPKDVSL
+2679 
-2686 FLVDEVTGKP
+2686 
-2696 VYLRTQHG
+2696 
-2704 YRFTPQPGETS
+2704 
-2715 RQFKLVAMLGNDRPL
+2715 
-2730 RVVGLKATPVRGQG
+2730 
-2744 VMIEFTLTKAAQV
+2744 
-2757 QAEVLTLTGRRVTVL
+2757 
-2772 ESGTTR
+2772 
-2778 TAGTHRIMWRGVSSE
+2778 
-2793 EVAVSK
+2793 
-2799 GVYLV
+2799 
-2804 RMTATDD
+2804 
-2811 EGRQVQAVTTV
+2811 
-2822 RLK
+2822 